1 MMKYVQLTSEERY
14 TLARCRAQRW
24 SQAEIAR
31 FLGRSPS
38 TISRELRR
46 NATTHDGA
54 YRADKAIQ
62 YTQARRARSRRNRQ
76 FNEAQFRCVIRL
88 LRKRLSPEQISGTL
102 AQQRLLF
109 ISCETIY
116 AYLRQDRKQGG
127 RLYRFL
133 RQAGKQRRKRY
144 RSPDSRGKLRG
155 KRTIHD
161 RPPGAR
167 NRSRIGH
174 WEGDTVMGAYDSR
187 PCIVTLVERKT
198 GFLMIGKLNDRTV
211 ASANGRLRKLIAR
224 YPERINT
231 ITVDNGTEFH
241 GYKELE
247 KTTHTRFFFADPYH
261 SWQRGSN
268 ENTNGLIRQ
277 YLPKGVSMEKLTQH
291 QCNAIANEINNRPRK
306 RYGWKTPAELFL
318 RP

>member
-1 MMKYVQLTSEERY
+1 MMKYVQLTSDERY

-24 SQAEIAR
+24 SQADIAR
-31 FLGRSPS
+31 FMGRSPS

-76 FNEAQFRCVIRL
+76 FSEAQFRLVIRL
-88 LRKRLSPEQISGTL
+88 LRKHLSPEQISATL
-102 AQQRLLF
+102 YERRQLSISAQ
-109 ISCETIY
+109 TIY

-144 RSPDSRGKLRG
+144 RKPDSRGKLRG
-155 KRTIHD
+155 KRSIHD

-167 NRSRIGH
+167 NRSRTGH
-174 WEGDTVMGAYDSR
+174 WEGDTVMGAYDSK
-187 PCIVTLVERKT
+187 PCIVTLVDRRSKYVH
-198 GFLMIGKLNDRTV
+198 IGKLRCRKTDE
-211 ASANGRLRKLIAR
+211 ANRRIVKLI
-224 YPERINT
+224 ERGTHPFRT
-231 ITVDNGTEFH
+231 ITADNGTEFH
-241 GYKELE
+241 QYQTVEERTGVPFYFC
-247 KTTHTRFFFADPYH
+247 TPYH
-261 SWQRGSN
+261 SWERGLS

-277 YLPKGVSMEKLTQH
+277 FLPKRQSMKDVSQRD
-291 QCNAIANEINNRPRK
+291 CDRIAHLLNTRPRK
-306 RYGWKTPAELFL
+306 ALGYRTPEEAYG
-318 RP
+318 RR

>member
-1 MMKYVQLTSEERY
+1 MVSQLMKS
-14 TLARCRAQRW
+14 
-24 SQAEIAR
+24 
-31 FLGRSPS
+31 
-38 TISRELRR
+38 
-46 NATTHDGA
+46 
-54 YRADKAIQ
+54 
-62 YTQARRARSRRNRQ
+62 
-76 FNEAQFRCVIRL
+76 
-88 LRKRLSPEQISGTL
+88 
-102 AQQRLLF
+102 
-109 ISCETIY
+109 
-116 AYLRQDRKQGG
+116 
-127 RLYRFL
+127 
-133 RQAGKQRRKRY
+133 
-144 RSPDSRGKLRG
+144 
-155 KRTIHD
+155 
-161 RPPGAR
+161 
-167 NRSRIGH
+167 
-174 WEGDTVMGAYDSR
+174 
-187 PCIVTLVERKT
+187 
-198 GFLMIGKLNDRTV
+198 
-211 ASANGRLRKLIAR
+211 RLRKLIAR